1 MYKSLTTEQA
11 AKLAQALG
19 PEFTAAAK
27 NDLLNFADAV
37 VGLKLHLNDKAYQV
51 AKADVTKADSEAKVE
66 AKADKPKAGK

>member
-27 NDLLNFADAV
+27 NDLLNFADAIVGRLLSYEDNKEHVTTRV
-37 VGLKLHLNDKAYQV
+37 VA
-51 AKADVTKADSEAKVE
+51 SEAKVE

>member
-27 NDLLNFADAV
+27 NDLLNFADAII
-37 VGLKLHLNDKAYQV
+37 GLKIQTNDKAY
-51 AKADVTKADSEAKVE
+51 KAEKAEVE
-66 AKADKPKAGK
+66 AEKPKAVEAVKPKNK

>member
-37 VGLKLHLNDKAYQV
+37 IGLKIQTNDKAY
-51 AKADVTKADSEAKVE
+51 KAEKAEVKAVE
-66 AKADKPKAGK
+66 AIKQKAGK

>member
-37 VGLKLHLNDKAYQV
+37 VSLSRFDYSAKAANVEV
-51 AKADVTKADSEAKVE
+51 AKAPVE
-66 AKADKPKAGK
+66 AVKPKAGK

>member
-27 NDLLNFADAV
+27 NDLLNFADAII
-37 VGLKLHLNDKAYQV
+37 GLKIQTNDKVY
-51 AKADVTKADSEAKVE
+51 KAEKAEVKAVE
-66 AKADKPKAGK
+66 AVKPKAGK

>member
-37 VGLKLHLNDKAYQV
+37 IGLKIQTNDKAY
-51 AKADVTKADSEAKVE
+51 KAEKVE
-66 AKADKPKAGK
+66 VKAVEAVKPKAGK

>member
-27 NDLLNFADAV
+27 NDLLNFADAII
-37 VGLKLHLNDKAYQV
+37 GLKIQTNDKAY
-51 AKADVTKADSEAKVE
+51 KAEKAEVE
-66 AKADKPKAGK
+66 AEKPKTVEAVKPKAGK

>member
-1 MYKSLTTEQA
+1 MYKSLTAEQA

-37 VGLKLHLNDKAYQV
+37 IGLKIQTNDKAY
-51 AKADVTKADSEAKVE
+51 KAEKVE
-66 AKADKPKAGK
+66 VKAVEAVKPKAGK

>member
-27 NDLLNFADAV
+27 NDLLNFADAII
-37 VGLKLHLNDKAYQV
+37 GLKIQTNDKAYK
-51 AKADVTKADSEAKVE
+51 AEKADVEAEKLKAVE
-66 AKADKPKAGK
+66 AVKPKAGK